1 MDELQN
7 LRPHGNRTQKHEE
20 AESSGGG
27 GIRRIKKGSAEADTD
42 ENNTL
47 LAQKA

>member
-1 MDELQN
+1 M
-7 LRPHGNRTQKHEE
+7 R
-20 AESSGGG
+20 GG

-47 LAQKA
+47 LTQKA